1 MIHHRLGF
9 HRSVAISAALMLLPV
24 GAAAETDHPF
34 TGRWR
39 MDTASLKGG
48 MKPSTFRVAD
58 GSFSRDEGQPVRAD
72 GLFHKVSG
80 SDYVDEKSISIV
92 SDRVVREVDKVH
104 GRLAYTVEYSV
115 SPDGATLTWDVANFT
130 NPNGEPVKSVT
141 TQRRLGA
148 PTAGAHLLTG
158 RWERVSMTVD
168 SKSDWILGFDG
179 RRFSWRTE
187 EGTGYEALVGG
198 RPVRIDGDSAG
209 SLAVITR
216 PRPDTIVETD
226 LSRKGER
233 QTTLRMQLMPD
244 RDTIRGTA
252 YNIPRGTTTTFD
264 LHRVEDR

>member
-1 MIHHRLGF
+1 MLQYQLVFR
-9 HRSVAISAALMLLPV
+9 RSFAVTVVLMLLPA

-39 MDTASLKGG
+39 MDTTSLKGG
-48 MKPSTFRVAD
+48 MKPSTFRVID
-58 GSFSRDEGQPVRAD
+58 GVFSRDEGQPVRAD
-72 GLFHKVSG
+72 GQFHKVSG
-80 SDYVDEKSISIV
+80 SDYVDEKSISVV
-92 SDRVVREVDKVH
+92 SDHVVREVDKVH

-115 SPDGATLTWDVANFT
+115 SPDGGTLTWDVANFT

-141 TQRRLGA
+141 TQRRVGA
-148 PTAGAHLLTG
+148 RTPGAHLLTG

-198 RPVRIDGDSAG
+198 EPVRIDGDSAG

-233 QTTLRMQLMPD
+233 QTTLRMRLLPD

-252 YNIPRGTTTTFD
+252 YNIPRRTTTTFD
-264 LHRVEDR
+264 LHRVKDR